1 MNQYTAVGGVS
12 PTYDLKGN
20 LTSAGTG
27 FTFTYDAENRML
39 SAANDIT
46 YKHDA
51 RGWRK
56 SKTLGSTTTIY
67 VTDADNRELVEYD
80 GSNGHVLRRYVY
92 GNGIDEALNQ
102 VDVSNTSGSRPRTTL
117 IPDIQGS
124 MIGSLGSGGASV
136 TQTAYKSFG
145 ESASTTGSYRYTGRR
160 IDAETNGLYDYRAR
174 AYSPLWGRFLQ
185 PDPIGLAG
193 GGTFMRMLTMIRS
206 MRPIL
211 MGATVLAAMAR
222 QHAGPQRTW
231 LRFQRPKVGR
241 ISHQSRQTIISTA
254 PQRMWVQPIRQ
265 PYKTGLPIIQRQVL
279 IILQHRVVP

>member
-1 MNQYTAVGGVS
+1 MNWRTAVGWDQVDAQATPTYATVTFGHTYNNVNQRSYQTVDDNSWWYYPAASASTTSYTANNMNQYTAVGGVS

-124 MIGSLGSGGASV
+124 S
-136 TQTAYKSFG
+136 
-145 ESASTTGSYRYTGRR
+145 SARWV
-160 IDAETNGLYDYRAR
+160 RA
-174 AYSPLWGRFLQ
+174 
-185 PDPIGLAG
+185 
-193 GGTFMRMLTMIRS
+193 
-206 MRPIL
+206 
-211 MGATVLAAMAR
+211 V
-222 QHAGPQRTW
+222 
-231 LRFQRPKVGR
+231 
-241 ISHQSRQTIISTA
+241 
-254 PQRMWVQPIRQ
+254 
-265 PYKTGLPIIQRQVL
+265 
-279 IILQHRVVP
+279 HR